1 MNTHSIKS
9 QVEDPELVRKR
20 RRQIVA
26 AALKTFGRDG
36 YYGATIKDIA
46 QEAGIAQGSIYQYFA
61 DKEDVLL
68 LALLEC
74 VDSYAREIPSAAERE
89 VDPVARLRAAFVA
102 YCNVVDRNKAAAV
115 LAYRS
120 TKSLDKRRRRLV
132 MQRELETNAL
142 ISKYVRECIA
152 AGRIREVNV
161 DLVTYQLVMMA
172 HSWALKSWHFA
183 RIFTLDDYVRDC
195 FDLTLNGL
203 LTKSGIKASSEHPAR
218 KASNGR

>member
-1 MNTHSIKS
+1 MPDHPANAIVKA
-9 QVEDPELVRKR
+9 QVDDPELVRKR
-20 RRQIVA
+20 QRQIVA

-36 YYGATIKDIA
+36 YYRTTIKDIA
-46 QEAGIAQGSIYQYFA
+46 QEAGVSQGSIYQYFA

-74 VDSYAREIPSAAERE
+74 VDSYAREIPPAAERE
-89 VDPVARLRAAFVA
+89 SDPVARLRAAFAA
-102 YCNVVDRNKAAAV
+102 YCHVVDKNKAAAV

-152 AGRIREVNV
+152 AGHIREINV

-172 HSWALKSWHFA
+172 HSWALKAWHFSRLFA
-183 RIFTLDDYVRDC
+183 LDDYIRGC

-203 LTKSGIKASSEHPAR
+203 LTSAGRRALTKAHT
-218 KASNGR
+218 

>member
-1 MNTHSIKS
+1 MNTHSIKA
-9 QVEDPELVRKR
+9 QVEDPELVRR
-20 RRQIVA
+20 RRQQIVA

-36 YYGATIKDIA
+36 YYGTTIKDIA

-74 VDSYAREIPSAAERE
+74 VDSYAREIPPAAERE
-89 VDPVARLRAAFVA
+89 TDPVARLRAAFVA
-102 YCNVVDRNKAAAV
+102 YCRVVDRNKAAAV

-152 AGRIREVNV
+152 AGHIRDVNV
-161 DLVTYQLVMMA
+161 DLVTYQFVMMA
-172 HSWALKSWHFA
+172 HSWALKSWHFS
-183 RIFTLDDYVRDC
+183 RVFTLDDYIRSC
-195 FDLTLNGL
+195 FDLALNGL
-203 LTKSGIKASSEHPAR
+203 LTKAGVKVLNGHPVR
-218 KASNGR
+218 KASHGR